1 MLHAADDVATALR
14 DLAAGEVVE
23 VRIGDRAERVTLAEP
38 IALCHKFALHA
49 LSPGQEVRKYG
60 EVIGRATAAVE
71 RGRLG
76 PRPQSQEPAGAPAGG
91 LMSALQPA
99 CPTTPAGK
107 GAS

>member
-1 MLHAADDVATALR
+1 MARCSEVARNDAIVLHAADDVATALR

-49 LSPGQEVRKYG
+49 LSPGQAVRKYG

-71 RGRLG
+71 RGAWVHVHNLKSLRA
-76 PRPQSQEPAGAPAGG
+76 RPPGA
-91 LMSALQPA
+91 
-99 CPTTPAGK
+99 
-107 GAS
+107 